1 LNPLFSYL
9 TFWWHSKNEHGV
21 HSPFVFNLIT
31 KCFYDRSKYSSYQ
44 LLSKN
49 DSNSKFLIRL
59 NTYFKYDNCFVSE
72 SIQAKFK
79 QALEIQHQTI
89 VFNTIE
95 DLKTQKN
102 KISETPCL
110 IFLDLNTI
118 DKDSTSDSFQ
128 ICHKDTLILVP
139 HLRETKSKFIHWN
152 QLKSR
157 PEVSVSIDTFY
168 WGLLF
173 FRTEQLKEHF
183 TIRL

>member
-1 LNPLFSYL
+1 MNPLFSYL
-9 TFWWHSKNEHGV
+9 KFWWHSKNEHGV

-44 LLSKN
+44 QLSKN

-59 NTYFKYDNCFVSE
+59 CTYLNYDNYFVSE
-72 SIQAKFK
+72 SVHVKFK

-89 VFNTIE
+89 AFNTIE
-95 DLKTQKN
+95 DLKIQKN

-118 DKDSTSDSFQ
+118 DKDSTSDIFQ

-139 HLRETKSKFIHWN
+139 YVRETKSKFIQWN

-173 FRTEQLKEHF
+173 FRTEQPKEHF

>member
-1 LNPLFSYL
+1 MNPLFSYL
-9 TFWWHSKNEHGV
+9 KFWWHSKNEHGV

-44 LLSKN
+44 QLSIN

-59 NTYFKYDNCFVSE
+59 CTYLNYDNYFVSE
-72 SIQAKFK
+72 SVQVKFK

-89 VFNTIE
+89 AFNTIE
-95 DLKTQKN
+95 DLKFQKN

-118 DKDSTSDSFQ
+118 DKDSTSDIFQ
-128 ICHKDTLILVP
+128 FCHKDTLILVP
-139 HLRETKSKFIHWN
+139 YVRETKSKFIHWN

-157 PEVSVSIDTFY
+157 PEVSV
-168 WGLLF
+168 
-173 FRTEQLKEHF
+173 F
-183 TIRL
+183 TRFIGDYYFSERNNPKNISQ